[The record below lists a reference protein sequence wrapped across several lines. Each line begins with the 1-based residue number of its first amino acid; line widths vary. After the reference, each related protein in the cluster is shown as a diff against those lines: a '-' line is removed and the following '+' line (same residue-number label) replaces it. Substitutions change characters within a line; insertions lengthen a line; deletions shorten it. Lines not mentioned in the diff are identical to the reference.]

1 MADNDQEKTEQPTGK
16 RIAESRRK
24 GQVAN
29 SREIPSVLI
38 LIGSLAVFAIAGSW
52 MFSNLLNIVSILLKS
67 SASITVTIPDV
78 TRLGWQLFGQVIL
91 LLSPLFLVI
100 MMCGIGGNVGQ
111 VGFLF
116 TAEPLHPKF
125 AKLNPLSGMKRF
137 FSLRSIV
144 ELLKSLLKL
153 AIIGWVA
160 YLTLRKEMD
169 AIPSLLQSELPDILA
184 FTGAVALRIILF
196 TTLVL
201 ILLASLDL
209 FYQRWQHQK
218 ELRMTKQEVKDEQKQ
233 SEGDPAVKA
242 RIRSAQREMFRRRMM
257 EAVPQAT
264 VVITNPTHLAVALR
278 FESDYQAPVVVA
290 KGAGYLAEKIR
301 DIANAHN
308 VPIVEQKPLAQA
320 LYKTVE
326 IGHFIPAELY
336 RAVAEVL
343 AYVYRLKGLVHGT

>member
-16 RIAESRRK
+16 RLSEARRK
-24 GQVAN
+24 GQVPN
-29 SREIPSVLI
+29 SREVPSAMVL
-38 LIGSLAVFAIAGSW
+38 LGALSVFVLAGSW
-52 MFSNLLNIVSILLKS
+52 MFSQLIHIVATLLKNT
-67 SASITVTIPDV
+67 ASLNFTIPGV
-78 TRLGWQLFGQVIL
+78 TRLGWQLFEQVIQ

-100 MMCGIGGNVGQ
+100 ILFGIGANVGQ

-116 TAEPLHPKF
+116 TTEPLSPKLS
-125 AKLNPLSGMKRF
+125 KLNPFSGFKRF
-137 FSLRSIV
+137 FSLRSVI
-144 ELLKSLLKL
+144 ELIKSLLKL
-153 AIIGWVA
+153 TIIGLVA
-160 YLTLRKEMD
+160 FFTVRREMG
-169 AIPSLLQSELPDILA
+169 AIPSLIQAEVPDILA
-184 FTGAVALRIILF
+184 FIGRVAVQIIWV

-201 ILLASLDL
+201 ILLAALDY
-209 FYQRWQHQK
+209 FYQSWQHGK
-218 ELRMTKQEVKDEQKQ
+218 ELRMTKQEVKDEHKQ

-242 RIRSAQREMFRRRMM
+242 RIRSAQREMIRRRMM

-264 VVITNPTHLAVALR
+264 VVITNPTHLAVALK
-278 FESDYQAPVVVA
+278 FENDYQAPMVVA

-301 DIANAHN
+301 NIATEHN

-343 AYVYRLKGLVHGT
+343 AYVYRLKGLVHRS